1 MITPTWKSELLLEP
15 RAQRHL
21 PSSPLWLGCAFE
33 FSPHLISYIFC
44 LFDQLIFLEGT
55 ETFYNAVQHMAI
67 TYSCPSSIPQ
77 AKSQA
82 FKTWLPWELGCVR
95 KDKRT
100 HSCRSI
106 RGQRKG
112 YLAEQYYRFVWITA
126 HHCYNYLIVKVCL
139 KREAKVCGKLSF
151 LYKSLLIDTLGE
163 STMSQAVQW
172 GACIPLPSTTSMVGP
187 WLSLSPQ
194 LHVSSAGCRRI
205 SFYKEH
211 MYLILNLYSDRPA
224 LKNQVFHWSDLMPLS
239 FFLDLHQDVDHLP
252 LFSFAI
258 LSSVICLV

>member
-82 FKTWLPWELGCVR
+82 FKT
-95 KDKRT
+95 
-100 HSCRSI
+100 
-106 RGQRKG
+106 
-112 YLAEQYYRFVWITA
+112 
-126 HHCYNYLIVKVCL
+126 
-139 KREAKVCGKLSF
+139 
-151 LYKSLLIDTLGE
+151 
-163 STMSQAVQW
+163 
-172 GACIPLPSTTSMVGP
+172 
-187 WLSLSPQ
+187 
-194 LHVSSAGCRRI
+194 
-205 SFYKEH
+205 
-211 MYLILNLYSDRPA
+211 
-224 LKNQVFHWSDLMPLS
+224 
-239 FFLDLHQDVDHLP
+239 
-252 LFSFAI
+252 
-258 LSSVICLV
+258 